1 MKVLMDA
8 DCLIKLTKSK
18 LKELVCKNFS
28 VSIPQVVKEEV
39 VDNAKKHPDA
49 LIIKKN
55 IELKLLTLNKTSHSA
70 SAQKGEDAVFAIF
83 KYSKFNA
90 ICSDDKRFLK
100 RLQLFDIPYITP
112 SVFIAILLK
121 DGKITAE
128 EACEKLDLLSPFI
141 SDDEYNAVKLVLEK
155 WRT

>member
-1 MKVLMDA
+1 MKVLVDA

-18 LKELVCKNFS
+18 LKELVCKSFS
-28 VSIPQVVKEEV
+28 VSVPQVVKEEV
-39 VDNAKKHPDA
+39 VDNAEKHPDA

-55 IELKLLTLNKTSHSA
+55 IESKLLTLNKTSL
-70 SAQKGEDAVFAIF
+70 SAQKGEDAVFATF
-83 KYSKFNA
+83 QHRKFDA

-121 DGKITAE
+121 DGKITVE

-141 SDDEYNAVKLVLEK
+141 SDDEYNTVKLVLEK
-155 WRT
+155 WRMQ

>member
-28 VSIPQVVKEEV
+28 VSVPQVVKEEV
-39 VDNAKKHPDA
+39 VDNAEKHPDA

-55 IELKLLTLNKTSHSA
+55 IESKLLTLNKMSL
-70 SAQKGEDAVFAIF
+70 SAQKGEDALFATF
-83 KYSKFNA
+83 QHGKFGA

-112 SVFIAILLK
+112 SVFINILLK
-121 DGKITAE
+121 DGEIILE
-128 EACEKLDLLSPFI
+128 EAYEKLDLLSPFI

-155 WRT
+155 WRMQ